1 MGVFAKL
8 RSWLR
13 IDSFHDPRSSSSIAF
28 TCPLLAPEKIKLGE
42 KLLFQRSSLFLF
54 NLNRC
59 ERWDEKN
66 TSVCSVSVGE
76 FQRVEDKEKKKRK
89 KKKRRK
95 RRKNREMDEST
106 SGDRERQHRSA
117 EINTGQKQGATC
129 LNMANYATSNE
140 ACNLSTIPKRKLSV
154 FYRSFDVIAQIDQ
167 EKEKETLDFRRT
179 SSSPS
184 VRIEGIREDNDS
196 NDNDEA
202 DQQTSL
208 HKRELVTYRSLI
220 ESEKFLSG
228 SSPDRL
234 SEKPSSNNGQA
245 SKVGS
250 LSPKT
255 IELSQVREDTIVDN
269 YSTITE
275 TSIGKRYKL
284 NNNGNYSELKVSWY
298 TQSALISIN

>member
-1 MGVFAKL
+1 MIPVHHL
-8 RSWLR
+8 RSLSR
-13 IDSFHDPRSSSSIAF
+13 VPSSRLKKLNSERNYCSNVHLSFSSIWIGAKGETKRIQVCALF
-28 TCPLLAPEKIKLGE
+28 LLANFNELKIKKKKKKKE
-42 KLLFQRSSLFLF
+42 
-54 NLNRC
+54 
-59 ERWDEKN
+59 
-66 TSVCSVSVGE
+66 
-76 FQRVEDKEKKKRK
+76 EKKKK
-89 KKKRRK
+89 
-95 RRKNREMDEST
+95 KNREMDESM

-208 HKRELVTYRSLI
+208 HKRKLVTYRSLI

>member
-1 MGVFAKL
+1 
-8 RSWLR
+8 
-13 IDSFHDPRSSSSIAF
+13 
-28 TCPLLAPEKIKLGE
+28 
-42 KLLFQRSSLFLF
+42 
-54 NLNRC
+54 
-59 ERWDEKN
+59 
-66 TSVCSVSVGE
+66 
-76 FQRVEDKEKKKRK
+76 
-89 KKKRRK
+89 
-95 RRKNREMDEST
+95 MDEST

-117 EINTGQKQGATC
+117 EINTDQKQGATC